1 MITLALFG
9 TSADPPTKAHE
20 EIVRWL
26 SQHFDRVAVWASD
39 NPFKSHQTP
48 LCHRSQMLQ
57 LLMEERDNQWN
68 NICFDSELSQPRTLD
83 TVRIARQKWPDAEL
97 YVVIGSDLI
106 LQLPRWYQVE
116 ELLAQVNLLVVP
128 RPRSPIQDSELET
141 LRQMGASV
149 AIAHLH
155 LPDVSSTAYRQT
167 QTSQVLTPPVARYI
181 QRENL
186 YAYQDVS

>member
-20 EIVRWL
+20 EIVSWL
-26 SQHFDRVAVWASD
+26 SQQFDAVAVWASD

-57 LLMEERDNQWN
+57 LLMENSDNHRDNLY
-68 NICFDSELSQPRTLD
+68 FDAELSQPRTLE
-83 TVRIARQKWPDAEL
+83 TVRIARQKWPEAQL
-97 YVVIGSDLI
+97 YLVIGSDLI
-106 LQLPRWYQVE
+106 PQLPRWYQVE
-116 ELLAQVNLLVVP
+116 ELLSQVNLLVVP
-128 RPRSPIQDSELET
+128 RPGNPIQEPELDR

-149 AIAHLH
+149 AIADLH
-155 LPDVSSTAYRQT
+155 LPDVSSTAYRET
-167 QTSQVLTPPVARYI
+167 QTTQVLTPPVAHYI

-186 YAYQDVS
+186 YAYPDVS

>member
-20 EIVRWL
+20 EIVSWL
-26 SQHFDRVAVWASD
+26 SQEFDAVAIWASD

-57 LLMEERDNQWN
+57 LLIENPDNPRDNLY
-68 NICFDSELSQPRTLD
+68 FDAELSQPRTLE
-83 TVRIARQKWPDAEL
+83 TVRIARQKWPEAEL
-97 YVVIGSDLI
+97 YLVIGSDLI
-106 LQLPRWYQVE
+106 PQLPRWYQVE
-116 ELLAQVNLLVVP
+116 ELLSQVNLLVVP
-128 RPRSPIQDSELET
+128 RPGAPIQEAELDR
-141 LRQMGASV
+141 LRELGASV
-149 AIAHLH
+149 AIADLH
-155 LPDVSSTAYRQT
+155 LPDVSSTVYRQT